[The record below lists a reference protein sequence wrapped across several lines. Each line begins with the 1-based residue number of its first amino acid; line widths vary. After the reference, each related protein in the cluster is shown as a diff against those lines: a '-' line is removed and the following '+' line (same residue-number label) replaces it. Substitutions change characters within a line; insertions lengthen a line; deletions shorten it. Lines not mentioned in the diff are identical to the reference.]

1 MTKSPLLVL
10 ATLAALFLSGCAM
23 VEPDDFAALQRQVYN
38 NQREIKKLSE
48 QLAQARKPQA
58 DLRAE
63 QDSIRQEI
71 NQIRGQ
77 IEETRHRLDKL
88 PDSAALLSQAEK
100 KAQAASDSSAAKYEA
115 AKTDLDKRLARLEEY
130 LGVKG
135 GKVPPK
141 PKAAAPAANAAAPQ
155 SDQEMYNLGKRLYQQ
170 KSYNAARDQFQGVL
184 SKYPKSGLAAAC
196 LYLTGE
202 TYYDQ
207 KKYEEAILNYN
218 QVIKRYPK
226 STLVP
231 SAMLKQG
238 LGFLALGD
246 KHAARIVLT
255 KLTNEHPNSSQ
266 AKTAKRQL
274 ANIK

>member
-1 MTKSPLLVL
+1 MTSKSPLMALI
-10 ATLAALFLSGCAM
+10 TLAAVFLSGCAM

-63 QDSIRQEI
+63 QDSLRQEI

-77 IEETRHRLDKL
+77 IEETRHRLDKQ

-100 KAQAASDSSAAKYEA
+100 KAQAASESSAAKYEA
-115 AKTDLDKRLARLEEY
+115 AKADLDKRLTRLEDY

-135 GKVPPK
+135 GKIPPK
-141 PKAAAPAANAAAPQ
+141 AKAAPAAAAQPQ
-155 SDQEMYNLGKRLYQQ
+155 TDQEMYNLGKRLYQQ
-170 KSYNAARDQFQGVL
+170 KSYNAARDQFQGL
-184 SKYPKSGLAAAC
+184 LNKHPKSSLLAAS
-196 LYLTGE
+196 LFLIGE
-202 TYYDQ
+202 TYYAQ

-266 AKTAKRQL
+266 AKSAKRQL
-274 ANIK
+274 AKIK